1 MEVYQGLWLRGLISL
16 AKDKRILPTKTQDW
30 QGVFLHFDRDRSGTI
45 DGNELQAAL
54 NQFGYR
60 LSPNLLN
67 LLERKYGGHRSGP
80 CIV

>member
-1 MEVYQGLWLRGLISL
+1 VAQTSRI
-16 AKDKRILPTKTQDW
+16 ARKDKRILSTKTQDW

-60 LSPNLLN
+60 LSPNLLT
-67 LLERKYGGHRSGP
+67 LLQRKYGTHH
-80 CIV
+80 

>member
-1 MEVYQGLWLRGLISL
+1 MGISH
-16 AKDKRILPTKTQDW
+16 RTKTQDW

-54 NQFGYR
+54 SQFGYK

-67 LLERKYGGHRSGP
+67 LLQRKYGAHRSHSSLSLSLF
-80 CIV
+80 VRAHLAQT